1 MTDLDKYQ
9 VVTEADRN
17 HIMVDILIELER
29 LTVLE
34 LVGVLTQLK
43 VSKVMGDD

>member
-1 MTDLDKYQ
+1 MSNLDKYQ

-17 HIMVDILIELER
+17 YIMVDILIELER

-43 VSKVMGDD
+43 VSKAMGDD